1 MTMHR
6 QKHGIRDGSPI
17 ATALIYL
24 VTAICC
30 LVTVYPMYY
39 VLIRSVSS
47 PEHALLGDMFL
58 LPKGFDLTSYKI
70 IFGDATMWQAYGNT
84 ILYVVLTTLLM
95 LLFCTLCA
103 YPLCMP
109 NLAGKKYV
117 VTYLLIPMYF
127 SGGLIPTFLVMNRLG
142 LYNNIWAII
151 LPGSISIWNI
161 ILARTYF
168 ASIPDTIRES
178 AAIDGAN
185 HFTILWRIYA
195 PLAKPILAVIAIY
208 TIVIT
213 WNSWF
218 NAMVYLPN
226 TDLQPLQLYL
236 RRVLIDN
243 TVDLSKLPMN
253 EVAEAVRR
261 SLSTVQLKYAMIIFT
276 TAPVL
281 FAYPFFQKHFVKG
294 IMVGSLKG

>member
-1 MTMHR
+1 MLR
-6 QKHGIRDGSPI
+6 QKHGIREGSRL
-17 ATALIYL
+17 ASMLIYL
-24 VTAICC
+24 ATGLCC
-30 LVTVYPMYY
+30 IVTVYPMYY
-39 VLIRSVSS
+39 VLIRSVSA
-47 PEHALLGDMFL
+47 PEHALAGDML
-58 LPKGFDLTSYKI
+58 LFPKGFDLNSYRVI
-70 IFGDATMWQAYGNT
+70 LSDTTLWRAYGNT
-84 ILYVVLTTLLM
+84 LLYVVVTTLLM

-109 NLAGKKYV
+109 GLLGKKAV
-117 VTYLLIPMYF
+117 VTYLLVPMYF

-142 LYNNIWAII
+142 LYNTIWAVI
-151 LPGSISIWNI
+151 LPGSLSIWNI

-178 AAIDGAN
+178 AAIDGAS
-185 HFTILWRIYA
+185 HFTILLRIYT
-195 PLAKPILAVIAIY
+195 PLAKPILAVISIY

-218 NAMVYLPN
+218 NALVYLPD
-226 TDLQPLQLYL
+226 TALQPLQLYL
-236 RRVLIDN
+236 RRVLLEN
-243 TVDLSKLPMN
+243 TVDLTKLPMN

-261 SLSTVQLKYAMIIFT
+261 SLSNVQLKYAMIIFT
-276 TAPVL
+276 TLPVL